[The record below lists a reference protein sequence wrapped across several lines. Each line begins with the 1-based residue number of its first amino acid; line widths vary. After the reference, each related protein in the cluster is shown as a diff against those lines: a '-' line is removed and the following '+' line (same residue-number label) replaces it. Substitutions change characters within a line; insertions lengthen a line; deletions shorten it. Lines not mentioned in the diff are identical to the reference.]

1 MKLQYYET
9 MDDKSKEYI
18 LYLIEQIVPQFTKN
32 EFEILLR
39 DFTSNSTKKSK
50 DSKSNTTQNFVQIG
64 NDTGKDA
71 DLSTLTKEQLKLF
84 FQLFISKEENN
95 TKAVKWR
102 FYQYIKYMK
111 DINIRT
117 VKINLA
123 QNQDRILDFIIET
136 YDKEIILVL
145 CYEVLDLKDFKEAIN
160 YLSEYAKNQ
169 NLIPDRI
176 IFTTGKAFRN
186 LPLDIPIKIV
196 NKEIEP
202 ELWVEWIEENRPF
215 NKEDLL
221 ILNDSELKV
230 AGFNFTS
237 TDDLLNYVFKHSNGG
252 QISIFKQ
259 LDFFTEVGEEEPEVE
274 LIWKGIMLKW
284 NTRGRKND
292 KK

>member
-32 EFEILLR
+32 EFDILLK

-64 NDTGKDA
+64 NDTEKNA

-111 DINIRT
+111 NINIRT

-136 YDKEIILVL
+136 YDKEIILIL

-160 YLSEYAKNQ
+160 NLNEYAKNQ
-169 NLIPDRI
+169 SLIPDRI
-176 IFTTGKAFRN
+176 IFATGKAFRN

-196 NKEIEP
+196 NREIEP
-202 ELWVEWIEENRPF
+202 ELWIEWIEENRPF

-237 TDDLLNYVFKHSNGG
+237 TDDLLNYVFKYSNGG

-259 LDFFTEVGEEEPEVE
+259 LDFFTEVSEEEPEVE
-274 LIWKGIMLKW
+274 LIWKGIMLK
-284 NTRGRKND
+284 
-292 KK
+292 

>member
-32 EFEILLR
+32 EFEILLK

-50 DSKSNTTQNFVQIG
+50 ASKSNTTQNFVQIG
-64 NDTGKDA
+64 NDTGKNA

-95 TKAVKWR
+95 KLAVKWR

-111 DINIRT
+111 DINMRT
-117 VKINLA
+117 VKIN
-123 QNQDRILDFIIET
+123 QDQILDFIIET
-136 YDKEIILVL
+136 YDKEIILIL
-145 CYEVLDLKDFKEAIN
+145 CYEVLDLKDFNEAVN
-160 YLSEYAKNQ
+160 FLNEYAQNQ

-176 IFTTGKAFRN
+176 IFATRKAFRN

-196 NKEIEP
+196 NNEIEP
-202 ELWVEWIEENRPF
+202 ELWVESIEENCPF
-215 NKEDLL
+215 NKEDLI
-221 ILNDSELKV
+221 ILNDSELKM

-259 LDFFTEVGEEEPEVE
+259 LDFFTEVSEEEPEVE

-284 NTRGRKND
+284 STRGIKND